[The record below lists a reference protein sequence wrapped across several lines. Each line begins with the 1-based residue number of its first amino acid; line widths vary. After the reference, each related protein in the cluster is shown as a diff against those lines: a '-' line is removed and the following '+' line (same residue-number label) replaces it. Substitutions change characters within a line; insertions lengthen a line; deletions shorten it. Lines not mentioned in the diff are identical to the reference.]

1 MVNTT
6 INPAVI
12 PDQSA
17 SFFRPKYQYYNY
29 NVAYELNDNLTVR
42 GVVNN
47 VFDDLLLPQFGLPGD
62 TLGRNFL
69 LRLDARF

>member
-1 MVNTT
+1 
-6 INPAVI
+6 
-12 PDQSA
+12 
-17 SFFRPKYQYYNY
+17 
-29 NVAYELNDNLTVR
+29 VR